1 MFFPIIGN
9 ILEQNSQKY
18 FQIIHAEH
26 TCQASGP
33 NLPTVEQ
40 LELLCAL
47 IEVVAQGDAVAPTL
61 DLPALCPE
69 LQVNGVA
76 RLEHLSQCGY
86 MDTLCH
92 SLIGMPS
99 QTVQ

>member
-40 LELLCAL
+40 LELLGAL
-47 IEVVAQGDAVAPTL
+47 VEVVTHGDAVAP
-61 DLPALCPE
+61 ALIITF
-69 LQVNGVA
+69 LQAVA
-76 RLEHLSQCGY
+76 PKTAQVSRAEKMHFPY
-86 MDTLCH
+86 
-92 SLIGMPS
+92 PF
-99 QTVQ
+99 